1 MPLNWVIVSRD
12 RQVTVTGAGL
22 VGRTDIEAWLDVVD
36 GAGLLPYSKLV
47 DLSAATL
54 TLAPEDMIALGIR
67 FRAHHAK
74 EMGPLAMVLPPEAP
88 DSIER
93 ALGILA
99 AGRRPMRLFRT
110 AARARRWL
118 STVVQAAA

>member
-1 MPLNWVIVSRD
+1 MPLNWVIASRE
-12 RQVTVTGAGL
+12 RQVTVTGEGQ
-22 VGRTDIEAWLDVVD
+22 VGRSDIEAWLDVVD
-36 GAGLLPYSKLV
+36 GARLLTYRKLV

-54 TLAPEDMIALGIR
+54 TLTPEDMIGLGIR
-67 FRAHHAK
+67 FRAHHAH
-74 EMGPLAMVLPPEAP
+74 EMGPLAMVLPAEAP

-118 STVVQAAA
+118 STVVPAAA